1 MAVVESLRS
10 ERGPNS
16 RNSKTKPPTA
26 TTFSTNRSN
35 TRELDKDGREARA
48 EKNVFSERLWMAIFG
63 GLALLVPVI
72 IMTLVHGVTES
83 LVTTSVAIVLFAL
96 ALAVYATNTSG
107 KDILAATAAYA
118 AVLVV
123 FIGAS
128 VTQVPSGPG

>member
-1 MAVVESLRS
+1 
-10 ERGPNS
+10 
-16 RNSKTKPPTA
+16 
-26 TTFSTNRSN
+26 
-35 TRELDKDGREARA
+35 
-48 EKNVFSERLWMAIFG
+48 MAIFG